1 MAEFAIGRPAS
12 GSAGKESGGG
22 DTRGRGMKKRYSLA
36 SMNSR
41 RSLLEGLGRSTASDI
56 GGGGGCTAAASVRSK
71 RSSLASVAGSQRS
84 LISGS
89 LVFEG
94 FGSATDVQGASAIQI
109 PRMQNLRENAKADLR
124 CIQCP

>member
-94 FGSATDVQGASAIQI
+94 FGSATDVQGASAIRI
-109 PRMQNLRENAKADLR
+109 PRRKKIFEKMR
-124 CIQCP
+124 

>member
-56 GGGGGCTAAASVRSK
+56 GGGGCAAAASSVRSK

-109 PRMQNLRENAKADLR
+109 PRRQNLRENAKADLR